1 MTHKRVCGNRA
12 RRIVNFRRFDV
23 AGVSA
28 FSCGG
33 RGEKAGLSQRSKST
47 KFRGFICP
55 SRMKR
60 ERELGYTRAQYPAKL
75 ENIYEASR
83 KMNEK
88 SVAKAL

>member
-1 MTHKRVCGNRA
+1 M
-12 RRIVNFRRFDV
+12 
-23 AGVSA
+23 
-28 FSCGG
+28 GG
-33 RGEKAGLSQRSKST
+33 ERKSWPFTTVEST

-55 SRMKR
+55 SRMR
-60 ERELGYTRAQYPAKL
+60 ESSAMDTHVHNISTKL